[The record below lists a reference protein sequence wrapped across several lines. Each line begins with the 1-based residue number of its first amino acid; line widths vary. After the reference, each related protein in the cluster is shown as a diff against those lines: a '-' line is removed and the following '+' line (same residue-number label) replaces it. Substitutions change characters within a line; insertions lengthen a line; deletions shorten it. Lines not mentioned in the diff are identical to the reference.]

1 MIENKADLCCDA
13 KVGRCDEHYFLEHG
27 VFSQFVSILE
37 LGVEFFRAHH
47 IEVHHI
53 SNVKVEDP
61 VLGVFN
67 SNRVA
72 HIKLEP
78 LFLNHVKQL
87 AFLLKGNLELFPLR
101 FKVSAIFLKKVFV
114 PLLSVKFT
122 DLLKFFNFGAELIKN
137 GVCFED
143 DLLEYFNR
151 LANVNGFKPVC
162 RWLGYAA
169 LLKKFCVFLGI
180 Q

>member
-1 MIENKADLCCDA
+1 
-13 KVGRCDEHYFLEHG
+13 
-27 VFSQFVSILE
+27 
-37 LGVEFFRAHH
+37 
-47 IEVHHI
+47 VHHI

-61 VLGVFN
+61 VLGVLN
-67 SNRVA
+67 SNCVA

-78 LFLNHVKQL
+78 LFLNHVEQL

-101 FKVSAIFLKKVFV
+101 FKVSPIFLKKVFV

-122 DLLKFFNFGAELIKN
+122 DLLKFFNEGTELIKN

-151 LANVNGFKPVC
+151 LANVNGFKSVC

-169 LLKKFCVFLGI
+169 FFKKFGVFLGI
-180 Q
+180 QKTCLIFL